1 MDIFLRALPGNT
13 RMAEGSAYRR
23 RRYGVVRT
31 FNYIGGSPDRH
42 GLACT
47 VAEHSLR
54 CAQVHGAPAH
64 ILAMALPK
72 DTHVVARSVYR
83 LSVAPSNARASETWT
98 H

>member
-1 MDIFLRALPGNT
+1 MDIFLRALPGIT
-13 RMAEGSAYRR
+13 RMAEGYRHR
-23 RRYGVVRT
+23 RFGVVRT
-31 FNYIGGSPDRH
+31 FNYIGGSPDHH
-42 GLACT
+42 GLACA

-83 LSVAPSNARASETWT
+83 LSAAPSNARASETWT